1 MPTVQ
6 SDSATQYESADLVH
20 LHNSLTRSSDMTS
33 SKDFAAT
40 FGMAGV
46 KADLKSSKVRLCGF
60 FYARIFF
67 FARAYFFRLG

>member
-1 MPTVQ
+1 
-6 SDSATQYESADLVH
+6 
-20 LHNSLTRSSDMTS
+20 MTS